1 MGASLV
7 YLNQPNKEIE
17 HEVGNNDYISYAAG
31 NMQGWRLNMVSKS
44 EGRSHFCQINAQV
57 KHSLKFCILF
67 LT

>member
-17 HEVGNNDYISYAAG
+17 HEVGNNDYISYTAA
-31 NMQGWRLNMVSKS
+31 NMQGWRLNMVSNS
-44 EGRSHFCQINAQV
+44 TRSSCFCLTNAQV
-57 KHSLKFCILF
+57 KHSLKFNILF